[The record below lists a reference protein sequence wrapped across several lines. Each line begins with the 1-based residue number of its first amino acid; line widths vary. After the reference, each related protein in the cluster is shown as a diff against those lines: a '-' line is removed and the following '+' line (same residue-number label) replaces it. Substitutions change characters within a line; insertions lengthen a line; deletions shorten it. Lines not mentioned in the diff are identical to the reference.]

1 MKRLLLI
8 LILTLS
14 FQTLSKADDISD
26 FQIEG
31 ISIGDS
37 ALDYF
42 SKQEI
47 TSNMRALKIG
57 KKKYSKEFSEY
68 IYDDKSKLE
77 NYDYIAVIFKIDDS
91 KFIIQ
96 SISARINFSHKN
108 INKCYELQKSVI
120 KEIRTQTSNITEDN
134 MGRSKHRG
142 LPNGNSFKTVTNF
155 IYNDDS
161 VIHTACYD
169 FSKKDTNSSD
179 RISVSILSADFV
191 DYQRNRAFKE

>member
-8 LILTLS
+8 IVLTLS

-47 TSNMRALKIG
+47 ISNMRALKIG

-120 KEIRTQTSNITEDN
+120 KVFGNLLSFPFPLSIFFAEGNCFSISFTIFFNC
-134 MGRSKHRG
+134 G
-142 LPNGNSFKTVTNF
+142 L
-155 IYNDDS
+155 
-161 VIHTACYD
+161 H
-169 FSKKDTNSSD
+169 
-179 RISVSILSADFV
+179 
-191 DYQRNRAFKE
+191 